1 MDQAPPE
8 GWNHRENALHRSFQR
23 KDFVEALAFL
33 IAVGKL
39 AEAANHHPDVEL
51 SYNKLHLSL
60 STHDA
65 GHKVTEKD
73 IRLAEQ
79 INALSDATVLPAAQK
94 LREYLR
100 S

>member
-8 GWNHRENALHRSFQR
+8 GWSHGENALHRTFQR
-23 KDFVEALAFL
+23 KDFVEALSFL

-39 AEAANHHPDVEL
+39 AEAANHHPDAEL

-60 STHDA
+60 CTHSD

-73 IRLAEQ
+73 FRLAEE
-79 INALSDATVLPAAQK
+79 INALSDAAVLPAAQK
-94 LREYLR
+94 LREYLK